1 MKTLTRQDCKDICD
15 FYINGSTI
23 QQLYQQYNVSDRRIR
38 KILKENDIKIRNPH
52 EKTVSNDDYIEA
64 NKQRFVCDEN
74 HRFIAIS
81 KINGSIFEDY
91 LNKSGSLT
99 KHIETEL
106 HIEIPSLFKRK
117 KYFNMERI

>member
-38 KILKENDIKIRNPH
+38 KILKENDINIRNPH

-64 NKQRFVCDEN
+64 NKQRFICDEK
-74 HRFIAIS
+74 HQFIAIS

-99 KHIETEL
+99 KHI
-106 HIEIPSLFKRK
+106 
-117 KYFNMERI
+117 

>member
-1 MKTLTRQDCKDICD
+1 MKTLTKQDCKDICD

-64 NKQRFVCDEN
+64 NKQRFV
-74 HRFIAIS
+74 
-81 KINGSIFEDY
+81 
-91 LNKSGSLT
+91 
-99 KHIETEL
+99 
-106 HIEIPSLFKRK
+106 
-117 KYFNMERI
+117 